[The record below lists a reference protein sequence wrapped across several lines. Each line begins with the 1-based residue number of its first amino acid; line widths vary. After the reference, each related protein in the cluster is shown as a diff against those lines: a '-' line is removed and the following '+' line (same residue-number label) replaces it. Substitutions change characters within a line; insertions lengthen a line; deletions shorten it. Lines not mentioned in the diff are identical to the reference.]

1 MFGSDDNSNWYLKCC
16 AFYIYSKKS
25 VVTKSMSLF
34 SMENAL
40 DILLDCSERKNKVHV
55 QSMAY
60 VQELTID
67 LVAKKL
73 LEGVWLRFK

>member
-1 MFGSDDNSNWYLKCC
+1 
-16 AFYIYSKKS
+16 
-25 VVTKSMSLF
+25 MSLF
-34 SMENAL
+34 SMENAF